1 MSSVMSCQSG
11 PWVSMA
17 MLLNNTH
24 GDKGVYYLHGA
35 LQWQVNFTSPEDNRS
50 SHTPGVLQS
59 KTVEHSGRPRL
70 LKVGY
75 DISSQTQEQTDS
87 NVDRRRTIWHFSS
100 IYLGQPLE
108 KQPLVFKEVPIYK

>member
-1 MSSVMSCQSG
+1 MELFCGFIYIMSSVMSCQSG

-70 LKVGY
+70 LAGERSGAAVIRWVEK
-75 DISSQTQEQTDS
+75 EM
-87 NVDRRRTIWHFSS
+87 RTEWQNCFIFPF
-100 IYLGQPLE
+100 IY
-108 KQPLVFKEVPIYK
+108 